1 MTGSILDTFYIL
13 FDSDAD
19 KVKQGAQEADKAQE
33 NLEKK
38 IKSTHNA
45 TLDLGDSFLTMA
57 RRAAAFLATFASV
70 GFVARS
76 IFDAAEYSDH
86 LEKASASLGVNQ
98 QSLEAWGLAAK
109 VAGGSVD
116 GFIGSVDSLSV
127 AMTQIDVTG
136 HSRLLPFFQQLGISM
151 TDAAGKVRPVLDV
164 LPALADAFA
173 KMTPQQS
180 RSFGQKLG
188 LDEGTIML
196 LQRGRR
202 EVDALIARQKELG
215 VISVKDTEAAKKY
228 KDALD
233 DQAHVWRVLA
243 ADIGADILPI
253 LTRAIE
259 KLTMWTQAVRKHAGL
274 LYGILTPLAAILGVV
289 TLRWAAAGL
298 AGSVAIAGITA
309 PLWLLVTVLGLVGAA
324 VGLVWDDFKIWKEG
338 GDSLF
343 GPVYGWLVKIKDILD
358 SIKAPSWLKFAL
370 NPAGA
375 LGGWIGGLAGDEIR
389 DLAGIGAAK
398 GALATADSSAAQ
410 SLVFRNAQ
418 SPLTGY
424 GTKNTT
430 IKIDAVNVNTQATD
444 ADGISQ
450 AIGKSLDTHLK
461 QTVSTF
467 DDGIKG

>member
-1 MTGSILDTFYIL
+1 MNGSLLETFYIL

-19 KVKQGAQEADKAQE
+19 KVKQGAQEADKAQQK
-33 NLEKK
+33 LEGS

-45 TLDLGDSFLTMA
+45 TLDLGDSFLAMA
-57 RRAAAFLATFASV
+57 KRAAGFLATFASV

-76 IFDAAEYSDH
+76 VFDAAQYADH
-86 LEKASASLGVNQ
+86 LSKASESLKINQ
-98 QSLEAWGLAAK
+98 QELEAWGLAAK

-116 GFIGSVDSLSV
+116 GFIGSMDSLNL
-127 AMTQIDVTG
+127 AMTQVDVTG
-136 HSRLLPFFQQLGISM
+136 KSKLLPFFKELGIKM
-151 TDAAGKVRPVLDV
+151 LDAKGKARPVLEI
-164 LPALADAFA
+164 LPELADAFA
-173 KMTPQQS
+173 KMDKAS
-180 RSFGQKLG
+180 ARSFGQKIG

-228 KDALD
+228 NDALE
-233 DQAHVWRVLA
+233 DQSHVWRVLA

-259 KLTMWTQAVRKHAGL
+259 KVTEWTQVARRHAGL
-274 LYGILTPLAAILGVV
+274 LYGILTPLAAVLGVV

-298 AGSVAIAGITA
+298 AGTVAIAGITA
-309 PLWLLVTVLGLVGAA
+309 PLWAILGLLALVAGA

-358 SIKAPSWLKFAL
+358 TIKAPSWLKFAI
-370 NPAGA
+370 NPAAA

-398 GALATADSSAAQ
+398 GALATADSSGAQ

-418 SPLTGY
+418 SPLNGY

-430 IKIDAVNVNTQATD
+430 IKINAVNVNTQATD